1 MKKLLALL
9 SSILLLSG
17 CATQNPSLIQNV
29 DPPKQR
35 QVHID
40 AEIMRDCAVLSG
52 KLEPGDSFERTLVL
66 RAEEITQYYECYL
79 LNRNK
84 KEIINKYLLNEKP

>member
-1 MKKLLALL
+1 MKKLLVIL
-9 SSILLLSG
+9 SSILLLG
-17 CATQNPSLIQNV
+17 CATQNPSLIQNTE
-29 DPPKQR
+29 PTKQR

-40 AEIMRDCAVLSG
+40 GEIMRDCAILSG

-66 RAEEITQYYECYL
+66 RAEEITLYYECYL
-79 LNRNK
+79 LNKNK

>member
-1 MKKLLALL
+1 
-9 SSILLLSG
+9 
-17 CATQNPSLIQNV
+17 
-29 DPPKQR
+29 
-35 QVHID
+35 
-40 AEIMRDCAVLSG
+40 MRDCAVLSG